1 MSNACHACLQL
12 LALSASGRIRGSVI
26 SYTRDILFVGLGT
39 ATRLLRDW
47 PELHFSRF
55 TDSRA
60 QAPDFYPIP
69 FVVLSVEDVK
79 ALLIK
84 HAPAPCMTTA
94 QSWDQ
99 VLRLSHQRHQRVQAR
114 G

>member
-1 MSNACHACLQL
+1 MSTACHACLQL

-39 ATRLLRDW
+39 AIRLLRDW

-79 ALLIK
+79 ALLII
-84 HAPAPCMTTA
+84 HQLASCMTTT
-94 QSWDQ
+94 QIWD
-99 VLRLSHQRHQRVQAR
+99 LEARPSHQRHQRVQA
-114 G
+114 